1 MPVVKSYVDS
11 NDDPWQVRRFPSA
24 TIQKKNQ
31 KNKEHCNSF
40 DKNPPS
46 VVLFQFILCCA
57 GANIMAKLRK
67 EREDCP
73 AGWHCI

>member
-1 MPVVKSYVDS
+1 MPAVKSHVDS
-11 NDDPWQVRRFPSA
+11 NDDPWRVRRFSSA

-31 KNKEHCNSF
+31 ENKEYGHSF

-46 VVLFQFILCCA
+46 VVLLQFILCCA

-67 EREDCP
+67 ERED
-73 AGWHCI
+73 